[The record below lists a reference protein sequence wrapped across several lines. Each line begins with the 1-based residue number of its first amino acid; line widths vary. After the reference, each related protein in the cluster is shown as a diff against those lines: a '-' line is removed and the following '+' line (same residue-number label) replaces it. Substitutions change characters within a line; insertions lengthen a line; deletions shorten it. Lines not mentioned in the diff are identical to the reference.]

1 MWSEAASALHS
12 LTWRR
17 ELRPDDGRATL
28 ERLASAPIRSH
39 PSADLTRSAWEI
51 ADELGWART
60 YDAEYLAL
68 ARRLQCRVVTVDLR
82 FRRGANR
89 TGQVVTPDEL

>member
-1 MWSEAASALHS
+1 MLHFGA
-12 LTWRR
+12 WRNESTR
-17 ELRPDDGRATL
+17 DDARMML
-28 ERLASAPIRSH
+28 ERLTGAPIRSH
-39 PSADLTRSAWEI
+39 ASVDLIPLAWEL

-82 FRRGANR
+82 FRRGADR